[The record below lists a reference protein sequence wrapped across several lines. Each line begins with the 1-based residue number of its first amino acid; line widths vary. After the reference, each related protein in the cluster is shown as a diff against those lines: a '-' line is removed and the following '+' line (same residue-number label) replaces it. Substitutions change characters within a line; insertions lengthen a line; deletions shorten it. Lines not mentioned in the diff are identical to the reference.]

1 MTSKPEQTRWASQE
15 AAIKAEINEA
25 KNTGDLLRMANAI
38 VRLDA
43 LHTEMEAFRRGA
55 IPRQEVSEDGC

>member
-1 MTSKPEQTRWASQE
+1 MIPKLERKHWASQE

-25 KNTGDLLRMANAI
+25 KNTGDLLRMANAV

-43 LHTEMEAFRRGA
+43 LHSQMEAAAKSGLLS
-55 IPRQEVSEDGC
+55 PVTPN

>member
-1 MTSKPEQTRWASQE
+1 MTTKPKQTRWASRE

-43 LHTEMEAFRRGA
+43 LHAEMEAVGREGHNH
-55 IPRQEVSEDGC
+55 

>member
-1 MTSKPEQTRWASQE
+1 MTPKSERRRWASQE

-38 VRLDA
+38 VQLDA
-43 LHTEMEAFRRGA
+43 LHAQMEAAAKSSLGT
-55 IPRQEVSEDGC
+55 PS

>member
-1 MTSKPEQTRWASQE
+1 MTPKPEQTRWASQK

-25 KNTGDLLRMANAI
+25 KNTFDLLRMANAI

-43 LHTEMEAFRRGA
+43 LQAEMEAVGCERSSDTA
-55 IPRQEVSEDGC
+55 ILR